1 MLVSTCLLAQSVL
14 QTNETVPLRNERSI
28 KPQAIYN
35 QLIDP
40 SNQVYYSLILNILF
54 GSYLVYTN
62 VIEQGCRLPDGSKV
76 PNGWENLYNNCQEKC
91 VCRRNK
97 FRCSANSCDL
107 NYNECNVNFY
117 GEEYCQGALLVLYSG
132 DNINDDFSRLINLD
146 GLILFLN
153 KFIHNY
159 RNI

>member
-1 MLVSTCLLAQSVL
+1 MLLCSTCLLAQSVL
-14 QTNETVPLRNERSI
+14 QTNETVPVRNERSI

-35 QLIDP
+35 QLIDR

-62 VIEQGCRLPDGSKV
+62 VKEQGCRLPDGTKV

-97 FRCSANSCDL
+97 FRCSANDCDL
-107 NYNECNVNFY
+107 NYNECSVNFY

-132 DNINDDFSRLINLD
+132 DNTNDDFSRLINLD
-146 GLILFLN
+146 GLILFL
-153 KFIHNY
+153 IWY
-159 RNI
+159 I